1 MKHLKKYMYLML
13 LLIIGAC
20 AKDSNNFAYDEPF
33 DFQISDEEV
42 IGVIQIRQ
50 GAMLDLSPNFDDS
63 NGDYSYLWFAW
74 PNSGALGYRNERDT
88 LGTEKHLAAE
98 IKPSYY
104 IVGEPYKL
112 TFKVTDN
119 RTGVS
124 DFYFYDLRITNVY
137 SEGWMVL
144 EDRNGQA
151 DFSMLLPDGEV
162 LRQIYSSINP
172 GHPITQPLMLGL
184 SRGSVNDDIDPLP
197 VRKFYIAGRNDAVEL
212 DVLTMQKKADFDFL
226 FFQPPPVT
234 QLSFIGWSG
243 TSLGVMVNE
252 GLLITNFV
260 GGFPGAKKF
269 GLYMQAPEFEYDY
282 EMAPFVAN
290 IGEYDWRAH
299 PVVYQHIMYDQKN
312 KRFYNVTGESMG
324 TFPTNASNSTFDM
337 NDVGLTMKYMAP
349 SNISNAHNAIM
360 YESSQAYL
368 LQFSSLTTE
377 GNSVITQSKRL
388 INAPH
393 ISEISASS
401 IASSTL
407 SGHIF
412 YGHENALYR
421 YAINSNSNRQEHLF
435 SVNEEIVNIKFR
447 KITENGEEYGQ
458 LLVATW
464 DGLESKLYDFSVSA
478 TGIITASHEP
488 AKGGFDRVVD
498 MVYKNVN

>member
-1 MKHLKKYMYLML
+1 MKRLKKYMHLMF

-20 AKDSNNFAYDEPF
+20 TKDNNNFSYEEPF
-33 DFQISDEEV
+33 DFQISDEV
-42 IGVIQIRQ
+42 VDVIQIRQ
-50 GAMLDLSPNFDDS
+50 GEVLNLSPEFDDA

-74 PNSGALGYRNERDT
+74 PSSGTLGYRNKRDT
-88 LGTEKHLAAE
+88 LGTEKNLIAE

-104 IVGEPYKL
+104 IVGEPYRL

-124 DFYFYDLRITNVY
+124 DFYFYDLRITNLY

-144 EDRNGQA
+144 EDRNGLA
-151 DFSMLLPDGEV
+151 DFSMLLPDGQV
-162 LRQIYSSINP
+162 VRQIYSSINP
-172 GHPITQPLMLGL
+172 DHPIMHPLMLGL
-184 SRGSVNDDIDPLP
+184 SSGSIIDEIDPLP

-212 DVLTMQKKADFDFL
+212 DVLTMRKKHNFDFL
-226 FFQPPPVT
+226 FFQPPAAT
-234 QLSFIGWSG
+234 DLSFIGWSG
-243 TSLGVMVNE
+243 TSLGVIVND

-269 GLYMQAPEFEYDY
+269 GLYMQAPEVEYDY
-282 EMAPFVAN
+282 ETAPFVAN

-312 KRFYNVTGESMG
+312 KRFYNVTGETMG
-324 TFPTNASNSTFDM
+324 AFPTNASNTSVFDM

-349 SNISNAHNAIM
+349 SNISNGHNAIM
-360 YESSQAYL
+360 NDGSQSYL

-377 GNSVITQSKRL
+377 GNPIITQSKRAMAATYIL
-388 INAPH
+388 EA
-393 ISEISASS
+393 SASS

-412 YGHENALYR
+412 YGYENTLYR
-421 YAINSNSNRQEHLF
+421 YAINSNSNRQEHVF
-435 SVNEEIVNIKFR
+435 PSNEEIVNVKFR
-447 KITENGEEYGQ
+447 AIESDDEESGQ
-458 LLVATW
+458 LMVATW
-464 DGLESKLYDFSVSA
+464 NGQESKLYDFFVSA
-478 TGIITASHEP
+478 TGIITASDEP

-498 MVYKNVN
+498 MVYKAVN

>member
-1 MKHLKKYMYLML
+1 MKQVRKYMYVML
-13 LLIIGAC
+13 LFIIAAC
-20 AKDSNNFAYDEPF
+20 TKDSNNFSYEEPF
-33 DFQISDEEV
+33 DFQISDDIE
-42 IGVIQIRQ
+42 GVIQIRQ
-50 GAMLDLSPNFDDS
+50 GEILSLTPHFDDS

-74 PNSGALGYRNERDT
+74 PNTGALGYNNMRDT
-88 LGTEKHLAAE
+88 LGTAKELTAE
-98 IKPSYY
+98 IRGSYY
-104 IVGEPYKL
+104 IVGVPYKL

-124 DFYFYDLRITNVY
+124 DFYFYDLNITNVY

-151 DFSMLLPDGEV
+151 DFSMLLPDGDV
-162 LRQIYSSINP
+162 IRQIYSSINP
-172 GHPITQPLMLGL
+172 NHLITQPLMLGL
-184 SRGSVNDDIDPLP
+184 SSGSVNDDIDPLP
-197 VRKFYIAGRNDAVEL
+197 VRKFYIAGKNDAVEL

-243 TSLGVMVNE
+243 TSLGVIINE
-252 GLLITNFV
+252 KLLCTNFV

-269 GLYMQAPEFEYDY
+269 GLYMQAPELEYDY
-282 EMAPFVAN
+282 EIAPFVAN

-312 KRFYNVTGESMG
+312 KRFYNVTGENLN
-324 TFPTNASNSTFDM
+324 TFPTNASNTSIFNM
-337 NDVGLTMKYMAP
+337 NDVGLTMKYMAS
-349 SNISNAHNAIM
+349 SNTSNAHNAIM
-360 YESSQAYL
+360 YEGAQAYL
-368 LQFSSLTTE
+368 LQFSSLTTD
-377 GNSVITQSKRL
+377 GNPIITQSKR
-388 INAPH
+388 IMTAPY
-393 ISEISASS
+393 ILETSASS

-412 YGHENALYR
+412 YGYENTLYR
-421 YAINSNSNRQEHLF
+421 YAINSNTTNQVHTF
-435 SVNEEIVNIKFR
+435 TANEEIINVKFR
-447 KITENGEEYGQ
+447 MIRTADDESGQ

-464 DGLESKLYDFSVSA
+464 DGQESKLYDFAISA
-478 TGIITASHEP
+478 TGAIAESGEP

>member
-1 MKHLKKYMYLML
+1 MKRLKKYMYLML

-20 AKDSNNFAYDEPF
+20 TKDNNNFSYEEPF
-33 DFQISDEEV
+33 DFQISDEVE
-42 IGVIQIRQ
+42 GVIQIRQ
-50 GAMLDLSPNFDDS
+50 GAMLHLSPEFDDS

-74 PNSGALGYRNERDT
+74 PNSGALGYRNTRDT
-88 LGTEKHLAAE
+88 LGTEKNLVAE

-104 IVGEPYKL
+104 TVGEPYKL

-124 DFYFYDLRITNVY
+124 DFYFYDLRITNLY

-151 DFSMLLPDGEV
+151 DFSMLLPNGEV
-162 LRQIYSSINP
+162 LPQIYSSINP

-184 SRGSVNDDIDPLP
+184 SSGSIRDEIDPFP

-212 DVLTMQKKADFDFL
+212 DVLTMQKKHDFDFL
-226 FFQPPPVT
+226 FFQPPAVT
-234 QLSFIGWSG
+234 DLSYIGWSG
-243 TSLGVMVNE
+243 TSLGVIVNE

-269 GLYMQAPEFEYDY
+269 GLYMQAPELEYDY

-299 PVVYQHIMYDQKN
+299 PEVYQHIMYDQKN
-312 KRFYNVTGESMG
+312 KCFYNVTGESMG

-337 NDVGLTMKYMAP
+337 NDVGLTMKYMSP
-349 SNISNAHNAIM
+349 SNISNGHNAIM
-360 YESSQAYL
+360 YEESQAYL
-368 LQFSSLTTE
+368 LQFSSLTTT
-377 GNSVITQSKRL
+377 NNPVITQSKRAMA
-388 INAPH
+388 APY
-393 ISEISASS
+393 ILDASAAS
-401 IASSTL
+401 IVSSTL

-412 YGHENALYR
+412 YGYENTLYR
-421 YAINSNSNRQEHLF
+421 YAINSNSNRQEHVF
-435 SVNEEIVNIKFR
+435 PGSEEIVNVKFR
-447 KITENGEEYGQ
+447 AMESDDEERGQ

-464 DGLESKLYDFSVSA
+464 DGQESKLYDFSVSA
-478 TGIITASHEP
+478 TGIVTASDEP

-498 MVYKNVN
+498 MVYKEVN